1 LPPRCAGA
9 PKPTP
14 ELENEPAEK
23 TTMSAVIQDKPHGK
37 TLVSLRGLNKHYG
50 DFTAVD
56 NLDLEIQD
64 GEFLTFLGSS
74 GSGKS
79 TTLSMLAGFETPS
92 SGEILVDGQ
101 SLVQVPPHK
110 RDIGMVFQRYSL
122 FPHLNVRDNIA
133 FPLAIRKLSA
143 TETTKKVDAM
153 LKLVQLEPFAHRKP
167 SQMSG
172 GQQQR
177 VAIARALVYEPR
189 ILLMDEPLGA
199 LDKKLRED
207 LQDELRQ
214 LHRRLGITIVYVT
227 HDQEEAMRLSQRIAI
242 FSHGKIVGLGT
253 GYDLYQNPP
262 NAFVAS
268 FLGNSNFL
276 RIKAQG
282 NGSGTFEGQPLAI
295 RLTPGLNPGQEALIM
310 VRPEKALA
318 MTTEQAAREPLPAG
332 WNEVSAK
339 VAEVLFLG
347 ESQTCQV
354 VTAGG
359 TELKVKA
366 LSAAGMSMQPGDT
379 VKVRWAVGDACIYT
393 EWAESDLSKSAGA
406 H

>member
-1 LPPRCAGA
+1 
-9 PKPTP
+9 
-14 ELENEPAEK
+14 
-23 TTMSAVIQDKPHGK
+23 MSAVIKDSAQQNDKP
-37 TLVSLRGLNKHYG
+37 LVSLRNLNKHYG
-50 DFTAVD
+50 DFAAVD
-56 NLDLEIQD
+56 NISLDIKD

-92 SGEILVDGQ
+92 SGEILVGGQ
-101 SLVQVPPHK
+101 SLVKVPPHK

-122 FPHLNVRDNIA
+122 FPHLSVRDNIA
-133 FPLAIRKLSA
+133 FPLTLRKLGG
-143 TETTKKVDAM
+143 EERERRVDAM
-153 LKLVQLEPFAHRKP
+153 LKLVQLEAFAHRRP
-167 SQMSG
+167 SQLSG

-242 FSHGKIVGLGT
+242 FSHGKIVGLGS

-262 NAFVAS
+262 SAFVAS

-276 RIKAQG
+276 KLKARG
-282 NGSGTFEGQPLAI
+282 NAVAEFEGQSLAI
-295 RLTPGLNPGQEALIM
+295 RPTAGVANDQPLLLM

-318 MTTEQAAREPLPAG
+318 LSLEQAAAEPLPAG

-339 VAEVLFLG
+339 VGEMLFLG
-347 ESQTCQV
+347 ESQTCSV
-354 VTAGG
+354 MTDGG
-359 TELKVKA
+359 TAMTVKA
-366 LSAAGMSMQPGDT
+366 LSATGMPLKAGDPLR
-379 VKVRWAVGDACIYT
+379 VRWASADACVYT
-393 EWAESDLSKSAGA
+393 QWAESDLNKAAGA

>member
-1 LPPRCAGA
+1 
-9 PKPTP
+9 
-14 ELENEPAEK
+14 
-23 TTMSAVIQDKPHGK
+23 MSAVKDPAQQNNK
-37 TLVSLRGLNKHYG
+37 TLVSLRNLNKHYG
-50 DFTAVD
+50 DFAAVD
-56 NLDLEIQD
+56 DIALEIQD

-92 SGEILVDGQ
+92 SGEILVDGK
-101 SLVQVPPHK
+101 SLVNVPPHK

-122 FPHLNVRDNIA
+122 FPHLSVRDNVA
-133 FPLAIRKLSA
+133 FPLAIRKLA
-143 TETTKKVDAM
+143 PAERDRRVDAM
-153 LKLVQLEPFAHRKP
+153 LKLVQLEQFAHRRP
-167 SQMSG
+167 SQLSG

-276 RIKAQG
+276 KLKAQG
-282 NGSGTFEGQPLAI
+282 NAVATFEGQSLSI
-295 RLTPGLNPGQEALIM
+295 RLTAGLQTDQDVLLM
-310 VRPEKALA
+310 VRPEKAVALS
-318 MTTEQAAREPLPAG
+318 TEQAAQAPLAAG

-339 VAEVLFLG
+339 VVEVLFLG
-347 ESQTCQV
+347 ESQTCSV
-354 VTAGG
+354 VTSGG
-359 TELKVKA
+359 TAMTVKA
-366 LSAAGMSMQPGDT
+366 LSAAGMPLKAGDP
-379 VKVRWAVGDACIYT
+379 VRVRWAAADACVYT
-393 EWAESDLSKSAGA
+393 QWAESDLNKAAGA

>member
-1 LPPRCAGA
+1 
-9 PKPTP
+9 
-14 ELENEPAEK
+14 
-23 TTMSAVIQDKPHGK
+23 MSAVMKDAAPAK
-37 TLVSLRGLNKHYG
+37 TLVSLRNLNKHYG
-50 DFTAVD
+50 DFAAVD
-56 NLDLEIQD
+56 NISLDIQD

-101 SLVQVPPHK
+101 SLVKVPPHK

-122 FPHLNVRDNIA
+122 FPHLSVRDNIA
-133 FPLAIRKLSA
+133 FPLAIRKHSA
-143 TETTKKVDAM
+143 AETAKRVDAM
-153 LKLVQLEPFAHRKP
+153 LKLVQLEKFAHRRP
-167 SQMSG
+167 AQLSG

-242 FSHGKIVGLGT
+242 FSHGKIVGLGS

-276 RIKAQG
+276 RVKATS
-282 NGSGTFEGQPLAI
+282 NGAASFEGQSLAI
-295 RLTPGLNPGQEALIM
+295 RLTTGLTVGQDALIM

-318 MTTEQAAREPLPAG
+318 LTADQAAREALPAG
-332 WNEVSAK
+332 WNEVTAK

-347 ESQTCQV
+347 ESQTCHV

-359 TELKVKA
+359 TELTVKA
-366 LSAAGMSMQPGDT
+366 LSAAGMAMQPGDS
-379 VKVRWAVGDACIYT
+379 VKVRWAVADACTYT
-393 EWAESDLSKSAGA
+393 EWAESDLSKAAGA

>member
-1 LPPRCAGA
+1 
-9 PKPTP
+9 
-14 ELENEPAEK
+14 
-23 TTMSAVIQDKPHGK
+23 MSAVRDPSAQPK
-37 TLVSLRGLNKHYG
+37 TLVSLRNLNKHYG

-92 SGEILVDGQ
+92 SGEILVEGQ
-101 SLVQVPPHK
+101 SLVKVPPHK

-122 FPHLNVRDNIA
+122 FPHLSVRDNIA
-133 FPLAIRKLSA
+133 FPLAIRKLGAS
-143 TETTKKVDAM
+143 ETAKRVDAM
-153 LKLVQLEPFAHRKP
+153 LKLVQLDSFAHRRP
-167 SQMSG
+167 AQLSG

-242 FSHGKIVGLGT
+242 FSHGKIVGLGS

-276 RIKAQG
+276 KITTQG
-282 NGSGTFEGQPLAI
+282 EGAGSFEGQPLAM
-295 RLTPGLNPGQEALIM
+295 RLTPGLASGQEALVM

-318 MTTEQAAREPLPAG
+318 LSAEQARREPLPGG
-332 WNEVSAK
+332 WNEVQAK

-347 ESQTCQV
+347 ESQTCHV

-359 TELKVKA
+359 TELTVKA
-366 LSAAGMSMQPGDT
+366 LSAAGMPMKPGDT
-379 VKVRWAVGDACIYT
+379 VKVRWAVADACVYT
-393 EWAESDLSKSAGA
+393 QWSPSDLSKSAGA

>member
-1 LPPRCAGA
+1 
-9 PKPTP
+9 
-14 ELENEPAEK
+14 
-23 TTMSAVIQDKPHGK
+23 MSAVIKDSAQQNDKP
-37 TLVSLRGLNKHYG
+37 LVSLRNLNKHYG
-50 DFTAVD
+50 DFAAVD
-56 NLDLEIQD
+56 NISLDIKD

-92 SGEILVDGQ
+92 SGEILVNGQ
-101 SLVQVPPHK
+101 SLVNVPPHK

-122 FPHLNVRDNIA
+122 FPHLSVRDNIA
-133 FPLAIRKLSA
+133 FPLTIRKLA
-143 TETTKKVDAM
+143 TAERERRVDAM
-153 LKLVQLEPFAHRKP
+153 LKLVQLEQFAHRRP
-167 SQMSG
+167 SQLSG

-242 FSHGKIVGLGT
+242 FSHGKIVGLGS

-276 RIKAQG
+276 KLKAQG
-282 NGSGTFEGQPLAI
+282 NAVATFEGQPLSI
-295 RLTPGLNPGQEALIM
+295 RLTASLQTDQDVLLM

-318 MTTEQAAREPLPAG
+318 LSNEQALAEPLAAG

-339 VAEVLFLG
+339 VVEVLFLG
-347 ESQTCQV
+347 ESQTCSV
-354 VTAGG
+354 ITAGG
-359 TELKVKA
+359 TSMTVKA
-366 LSAAGMSMQPGDT
+366 LSAAGMPLKAGDP
-379 VKVRWAVGDACIYT
+379 VRVRWATADACVYT
-393 EWAESDLSKSAGA
+393 EWAESDLNKAAGA

>member
-1 LPPRCAGA
+1 
-9 PKPTP
+9 
-14 ELENEPAEK
+14 
-23 TTMSAVIQDKPHGK
+23 MSAVIKDASQQNDKP
-37 TLVSLRGLNKHYG
+37 LVSLRNLNKHYG
-50 DFTAVD
+50 DFAAVD
-56 NLDLEIQD
+56 NISLDIKD

-92 SGEILVDGQ
+92 SGEILVNGQ
-101 SLVQVPPHK
+101 SLVNVPPHK

-122 FPHLNVRDNIA
+122 FPHLSVRDNIA
-133 FPLAIRKLSA
+133 FPLAIRKLA
-143 TETTKKVDAM
+143 AAERDKRVDAM
-153 LKLVQLEPFAHRKP
+153 LKLVQLEQFAHRRP
-167 SQMSG
+167 SQLSG

-242 FSHGKIVGLGT
+242 FSHGKIVGLGS

-276 RIKAQG
+276 KLKAQG
-282 NGSGTFEGQPLAI
+282 NGAASFEGQPLSI
-295 RLTPGLNPGQEALIM
+295 RLTAGLQTSQDVLLM

-318 MTTEQAAREPLPAG
+318 LSVQQAASEPLAAG

-339 VAEVLFLG
+339 VVEVLFLG
-347 ESQTCQV
+347 ESQTCSV
-354 VTAGG
+354 VTSGG
-359 TELKVKA
+359 TSMTVKA
-366 LSAAGMSMQPGDT
+366 LSAAGMPLKAGDP
-379 VKVRWAVGDACIYT
+379 VQVRWATADACVYT
-393 EWAESDLSKSAGA
+393 EWAESDLNKAAGA

>member
-1 LPPRCAGA
+1 
-9 PKPTP
+9 
-14 ELENEPAEK
+14 
-23 TTMSAVIQDKPHGK
+23 MSAVIKDTAQQNDKP
-37 TLVSLRGLNKHYG
+37 LVSLRNLNKYYG
-50 DFTAVD
+50 DFAAVD
-56 NLDLEIQD
+56 DISLDIKD

-92 SGEILVDGQ
+92 SGEILVNGQ
-101 SLVQVPPHK
+101 SLVNVPPHK

-122 FPHLNVRDNIA
+122 FPHLSVRDNIA
-133 FPLAIRKLSA
+133 FPLAIRKLA
-143 TETTKKVDAM
+143 PAERDRRVDAM
-153 LKLVQLEPFAHRKP
+153 LKLVQLEQFAHRRP
-167 SQMSG
+167 SQLSG

-242 FSHGKIVGLGT
+242 FSHGKIVGLGS

-276 RIKAQG
+276 KLKAQG
-282 NGSGTFEGQPLAI
+282 NAVATFEGQSLSI
-295 RLTPGLNPGQEALIM
+295 RLTAGLQTDQDVLLM

-318 MTTEQAAREPLPAG
+318 LSFEQAAQEPLAAG
-332 WNEVSAK
+332 WNEVTAK
-339 VAEVLFLG
+339 VVEVLFLG
-347 ESQTCQV
+347 ESQTCSV
-354 VTAGG
+354 VTSGG
-359 TELKVKA
+359 TSMTVKA
-366 LSAAGMSMQPGDT
+366 LSAAGMPMKAGDP
-379 VKVRWAVGDACIYT
+379 VRVRWATADACVYT
-393 EWAESDLSKSAGA
+393 EWAESDLNKAAGA

>member
-1 LPPRCAGA
+1 
-9 PKPTP
+9 
-14 ELENEPAEK
+14 
-23 TTMSAVIQDKPHGK
+23 MSAMIKDNAHTK

-92 SGEILVDGQ
+92 SGEILVEGQ
-101 SLVQVPPHK
+101 SLVNVPPHK

-133 FPLAIRKLSA
+133 FPLAIRKLGSA
-143 TETTKKVDAM
+143 EINKRVDAM
-153 LKLVQLEPFAHRKP
+153 LKLVQLEKFAHRKP

-242 FSHGKIVGLGT
+242 FSHGKIVGLGS

-276 RIKAQG
+276 RIKASS
-282 NGSGTFEGQPLAI
+282 NGAGSFEGQPVAI
-295 RLTPGLNPGQEALIM
+295 RLTAGLAAGQEALIM

-318 MTTEQAAREPLPAG
+318 LTTAQAAAQPLPPG
-332 WNEVSAK
+332 WNEVAAK

-347 ESQTCQV
+347 ESQTCHV

-359 TELKVKA
+359 TEMTVKA
-366 LSAAGMSMQPGDT
+366 LSAAGMPMQPGDT
-379 VKVRWAVGDACIYT
+379 VNVRWAVADACIYT

>member
-1 LPPRCAGA
+1 
-9 PKPTP
+9 
-14 ELENEPAEK
+14 
-23 TTMSAVIQDKPHGK
+23 MSAVIKDASQQNDKP
-37 TLVSLRGLNKHYG
+37 LVSLRNLNKHYG
-50 DFTAVD
+50 DFAAVD
-56 NLDLEIQD
+56 NISLDIKD

-92 SGEILVDGQ
+92 SGEILVNGQ
-101 SLVQVPPHK
+101 SLVNVPPHK

-122 FPHLNVRDNIA
+122 FPHLSVRDNIA
-133 FPLAIRKLSA
+133 FPLAIRKLA
-143 TETTKKVDAM
+143 AAERDKRVDAM
-153 LKLVQLEPFAHRKP
+153 LKLVQLEQFAHRRP
-167 SQMSG
+167 SQLSG

-242 FSHGKIVGLGT
+242 FSHGKIVGLGS

-276 RIKAQG
+276 KLKAQG
-282 NGSGTFEGQPLAI
+282 NAAASFEGQSLSI
-295 RLTPGLNPGQEALIM
+295 RLTAGLHTDQDVLLM
-310 VRPEKALA
+310 VRPEKAVALSVQ
-318 MTTEQAAREPLPAG
+318 QASDEPLAAG
-332 WNEVSAK
+332 WNEVSAQ
-339 VAEVLFLG
+339 VVEVLFLG
-347 ESQTCQV
+347 ESQTCSV
-354 VTAGG
+354 VTSGG
-359 TELKVKA
+359 TSMTVKA
-366 LSAAGMSMQPGDT
+366 LSAAGMPLKAGDP
-379 VKVRWAVGDACIYT
+379 VRVRWATADACVYT
-393 EWAESDLSKSAGA
+393 EWAESDLNKAASS

>member
-1 LPPRCAGA
+1 
-9 PKPTP
+9 
-14 ELENEPAEK
+14 
-23 TTMSAVIQDKPHGK
+23 MSAVIKDPAQQPQ
-37 TLVSLRGLNKHYG
+37 TLVSLRNLNKHYG
-50 DFTAVD
+50 DFAAVD
-56 NLDLEIQD
+56 NISLDIQD

-92 SGEILVDGQ
+92 SGEILVEGK
-101 SLVQVPPHK
+101 SLVNVPPHK

-122 FPHLNVRDNIA
+122 FPHLSVRDNIA
-133 FPLAIRKLSA
+133 FPLAIRKLA
-143 TETTKKVDAM
+143 AAERDKRVDAM
-153 LKLVQLEPFAHRKP
+153 LKLVQLDQFAHRRP
-167 SQMSG
+167 SQLSG

-242 FSHGKIVGLGT
+242 FSHGKIVGLGS

-276 RIKAQG
+276 KLNAQG
-282 NGSGTFEGQPLAI
+282 NGAATFEGQVLSI
-295 RLTPGLNPGQEALIM
+295 RLTAGLQTGQDVLLMI
-310 VRPEKALA
+310 RPEKAKALSV
-318 MTTEQAAREPLPAG
+318 EQAAAQPLQTG
-332 WNEVSAK
+332 WNEVAAR
-339 VAEVLFLG
+339 VGEVLFLG
-347 ESQTCQV
+347 ESQTCAV
-354 VTAGG
+354 VTQGG
-359 TELKVKA
+359 TAMTVKA
-366 LSAAGMSMQPGDT
+366 LSAAGMPLKTGDQ
-379 VKVRWAVGDACIYT
+379 VRVRWATADACVYT
-393 EWAESDLSKSAGA
+393 QWAESDLNKAAGA

>member
-1 LPPRCAGA
+1 
-9 PKPTP
+9 
-14 ELENEPAEK
+14 
-23 TTMSAVIQDKPHGK
+23 MSAVIKENAPNK

-101 SLVQVPPHK
+101 SLVNVPPHK

-133 FPLAIRKLSA
+133 FPLAIRKLSSA
-143 TETTKKVDAM
+143 ETKKRVDAM
-153 LKLVQLEPFAHRKP
+153 LKLVQLDPFAHRKP

-253 GYDLYQNPP
+253 GFDLYQNPP

-276 RIKAQG
+276 RIIASS
-282 NGSGTFEGQPLAI
+282 NGAGSFEGQQLAI
-295 RLTPGLNPGQEALIM
+295 RLTPGLAAEQQALIM

-318 MTTEQAAREPLPAG
+318 LSAEQAAREPLPAG
-332 WNEVSAK
+332 WNEVGAT
-339 VAEVLFLG
+339 VGEVLFLG
-347 ESQTCQV
+347 ESQTCHV
-354 VTAGG
+354 VTQGG
-359 TELKVKA
+359 TELTVKA
-366 LSAAGMSMQPGDT
+366 LSAAGMPMRPGEQ
-379 VKVRWAVGDACIYT
+379 VKVRWAVADACIYT

>member
-1 LPPRCAGA
+1 MSELAHPARAGRIQIQGVG
-9 PKPTP
+9 KRFGSQQVLKDIDLTI
-14 ELENEPAEK
+14 EPGK
-23 TTMSAVIQDKPHGK
+23 VTVI
-37 TLVSLRGLNKHYG
+37 
-50 DFTAVD
+50 
-56 NLDLEIQD
+56 
-64 GEFLTFLGSS
+64 LGPS

-79 TTLSMLAGFETPS
+79 TLLRTINHLEKID
-92 SGEILVDGQ
+92 SGYITIDGDYVGYRRKGDLLYELKEREIL
-101 SLVQVPPHK
+101 K
-110 RDIGMVFQRYSL
+110 RRIEVGFVFQNFNL
-122 FPHLNVRDNIA
+122 FPHLTAWENIA
-133 FPLAIRKLSA
+133 EAPLAHKRWSKAQAQGKAGELLA
-143 TETTKKVDAM
+143 RVGLADKVDAYPR
-153 LKLVQLEPFAHRKP
+153 QL
-167 SQMSG
+167 SG

-276 RIKAQG
+276 KLKAQG
-282 NGSGTFEGQPLAI
+282 NAVATFEGSSLAI
-295 RLTPGLNPGQEALIM
+295 RLTSNLKTDQDVLLM
-310 VRPEKALA
+310 VRPEKAQALSVA
-318 MTTEQAAREPLPAG
+318 QAAATPLEAG
-332 WNEVSAK
+332 WNEVSAT
-339 VAEVLFLG
+339 VTEVLFLG
-347 ESQTCQV
+347 ESQTCSV
-354 VTAGG
+354 VTTGG
-359 TELKVKA
+359 TAMTVKA
-366 LSAAGMSMQPGDT
+366 LSATGMPLKAADP
-379 VKVRWAVGDACIYT
+379 VRVRWAAADACIYT
-393 EWAESDLSKSAGA
+393 EWTDSDLNKAAGA

>member
-1 LPPRCAGA
+1 
-9 PKPTP
+9 
-14 ELENEPAEK
+14 
-23 TTMSAVIQDKPHGK
+23 MSAVIKDNAHTQ

-56 NLDLEIQD
+56 NLNLEIQD

-92 SGEILVDGQ
+92 SGEILVEGQ
-101 SLVQVPPHK
+101 SLVNVPPHK

-133 FPLAIRKLSA
+133 FPLAIRKLGA
-143 TETTKKVDAM
+143 AEINKRVDAM
-153 LKLVQLEPFAHRKP
+153 LKLVQLEKFAHRKP

-242 FSHGKIVGLGT
+242 FSHGKIVGLGS

-276 RIKAQG
+276 RVKASG
-282 NGSGTFEGQPLAI
+282 HGAGSFEGQPLAL
-295 RLTPGLNPGQEALIM
+295 RLTPGLAVGQEALIM

-318 MTTEQAAREPLPAG
+318 LTVEQAAREPLPAG
-332 WNEVSAK
+332 WNEVIAK
-339 VAEVLFLG
+339 VGEVLFLG
-347 ESQTCQV
+347 ESQTCHV
-354 VTAGG
+354 MTPGG
-359 TELKVKA
+359 TELTVKA
-366 LSAAGMSMQPGDT
+366 LSAAGMPMQPGDT
-379 VKVRWAVGDACIYT
+379 VKVRWAVADACIYT
-393 EWAESDLSKSAGA
+393 EWAESDLSKAAGA

>member
-1 LPPRCAGA
+1 
-9 PKPTP
+9 
-14 ELENEPAEK
+14 
-23 TTMSAVIQDKPHGK
+23 MSAVIKDPAQQRDKP
-37 TLVSLRGLNKHYG
+37 LVSLRNLNKHYG
-50 DFTAVD
+50 DFAAVD
-56 NLDLEIQD
+56 NISLDIQD

-92 SGEILVDGQ
+92 SGEILVNGQ
-101 SLVQVPPHK
+101 SLVNVPPHK

-122 FPHLNVRDNIA
+122 FPHLSVRDNIG
-133 FPLAIRKLSA
+133 FPLAIRKLAAS
-143 TETTKKVDAM
+143 ERDKRVDAM
-153 LKLVQLEPFAHRKP
+153 LKLVQLEKFAHRRP
-167 SQMSG
+167 SQLSG

-242 FSHGKIVGLGT
+242 FSHGKIVGLGS

-276 RIKAQG
+276 KLKAQG
-282 NGSGTFEGQPLAI
+282 NAVASFEGQPLSI
-295 RLTPGLNPGQEALIM
+295 RLTGGLQLDQDVLLMI
-310 VRPEKALA
+310 RPEKALA
-318 MTTEQAAREPLPAG
+318 LSVEQAQREPLAAG

-339 VAEVLFLG
+339 VSEMLFLG
-347 ESQTCQV
+347 ESQTCSV
-354 VTAGG
+354 VTPDG
-359 TELKVKA
+359 TAMTVKA
-366 LSAAGMSMQPGDT
+366 LSATGMPLTAGDT
-379 VKVRWAVGDACIYT
+379 VRVRWATSDACVYT
-393 EWAESDLSKSAGA
+393 QWSESDLNKAAGA

>member
-1 LPPRCAGA
+1 
-9 PKPTP
+9 
-14 ELENEPAEK
+14 
-23 TTMSAVIQDKPHGK
+23 MSAVIKDASQQSDKP
-37 TLVSLRGLNKHYG
+37 LVSLRHLNKHYG
-50 DFTAVD
+50 DFAAVD
-56 NLDLEIQD
+56 NISLDIKD

-92 SGEILVDGQ
+92 SGEILVNGQ
-101 SLVQVPPHK
+101 SLVNVPPHK

-122 FPHLNVRDNIA
+122 FPHLSVRDNIA
-133 FPLAIRKLSA
+133 FPLMIRKLSA
-143 TETTKKVDAM
+143 AERDKRVDAM
-153 LKLVQLEPFAHRKP
+153 LKLVQLEQFAHRRP
-167 SQMSG
+167 SQLSG

-242 FSHGKIVGLGT
+242 FSHGKIVGLGS

-276 RIKAQG
+276 RLKAQG
-282 NGSGTFEGQPLAI
+282 NGAADFEGQALSI
-295 RLTPGLNPGQEALIM
+295 RLTAGLHSGQDVLLM

-318 MTTEQAAREPLPAG
+318 LSVQQAVNEPLAAG

-339 VAEVLFLG
+339 VVEVLFLG
-347 ESQTCQV
+347 ESQTCSV
-354 VTAGG
+354 VTPGG
-359 TELKVKA
+359 TSMTVKA
-366 LSAAGMSMQPGDT
+366 LSAAGMPLKAGDP
-379 VKVRWAVGDACIYT
+379 VQVRWATADACVYT
-393 EWAESDLSKSAGA
+393 EWAESDLNKAAGA

>member
-1 LPPRCAGA
+1 
-9 PKPTP
+9 
-14 ELENEPAEK
+14 
-23 TTMSAVIQDKPHGK
+23 MSAVIKDASQQNDNP
-37 TLVSLRGLNKHYG
+37 LVSLRNLNKHYG
-50 DFTAVD
+50 DFAAVD
-56 NLDLEIQD
+56 NISLDIKD

-92 SGEILVDGQ
+92 SGEILVNGQ
-101 SLVQVPPHK
+101 SLVNVPPHK

-122 FPHLNVRDNIA
+122 FPHLSVRDNIA
-133 FPLAIRKLSA
+133 FPLAIRKLA
-143 TETTKKVDAM
+143 AAERDKRVDAM
-153 LKLVQLEPFAHRKP
+153 LKLVQLEQFAHRRP
-167 SQMSG
+167 SQLSG

-242 FSHGKIVGLGT
+242 FSHGKIVGLGS

-276 RIKAQG
+276 KLKAQG
-282 NGSGTFEGQPLAI
+282 NAAASFEGQSLSI
-295 RLTPGLNPGQEALIM
+295 RLTAGLQTGQDVLLM

-318 MTTEQAAREPLPAG
+318 LSVQQAASEPLAAG

-339 VAEVLFLG
+339 VVEVLFLG
-347 ESQTCQV
+347 ESQTCSV
-354 VTAGG
+354 VTSGG
-359 TELKVKA
+359 TSMTVKA
-366 LSAAGMSMQPGDT
+366 LSAAGMPLKAGDP
-379 VKVRWAVGDACIYT
+379 VRVRWATADACVYT
-393 EWAESDLSKSAGA
+393 EWAESDLNKAAGS

>member
-1 LPPRCAGA
+1 
-9 PKPTP
+9 
-14 ELENEPAEK
+14 
-23 TTMSAVIQDKPHGK
+23 MSAVIKDNAQGK

-56 NLDLEIQD
+56 NLDLEIQE

-101 SLVQVPPHK
+101 SLVHVPPHK

-122 FPHLNVRDNIA
+122 FPHLNVRDNIG
-133 FPLAIRKLSA
+133 FPLAIRKLGA
-143 TETTKKVDAM
+143 AETSKRVDAM

-214 LHRRLGITIVYVT
+214 LHRRLGIIIVYVT

-242 FSHGKIVGLGT
+242 FSHGKIVGLGS

-276 RIKAQG
+276 HVQANS
-282 NGSGTFEGQPLAI
+282 NGAASFEGQPVAI
-295 RLTPGLNPGQEALIM
+295 RLTPGLSAQQDALIM

-318 MTTEQAAREPLPAG
+318 LSAEQASREPLPGG
-332 WNEVSAK
+332 WNEVVAK
-339 VAEVLFLG
+339 VGEVLFLG
-347 ESQTCQV
+347 ESQTCHV
-354 VTAGG
+354 MTAGG
-359 TELKVKA
+359 TELTVKA
-366 LSAAGMSMQPGDT
+366 LSAAGMPMKPGDT
-379 VKVRWAVGDACIYT
+379 VRVRWAVADACIYT
-393 EWAESDLSKSAGA
+393 EWAQSDLSKSAGA

>member
-1 LPPRCAGA
+1 
-9 PKPTP
+9 
-14 ELENEPAEK
+14 
-23 TTMSAVIQDKPHGK
+23 MSAVIKDPAQPAS
-37 TLVSLRGLNKHYG
+37 TLVSLRNLNKHYG
-50 DFTAVD
+50 DFAAVD
-56 NLDLEIQD
+56 NISLDIRD

-92 SGEILVDGQ
+92 SGEILVGGQ
-101 SLVQVPPHK
+101 SLVNVPPHK

-122 FPHLNVRDNIA
+122 FPHLSVRDNIA
-133 FPLAIRKLSA
+133 FPLAIRKLPA
-143 TETTKKVDAM
+143 AERDKRVEAM
-153 LKLVQLEPFAHRKP
+153 LKLVQLERFANRRP
-167 SQMSG
+167 SQLSG

-242 FSHGKIVGLGT
+242 FSHGKIVGLGS

-276 RIKAQG
+276 AVKAQG
-282 NGSGTFEGQPLAI
+282 NAAASFEGQPLTI
-295 RLTPGLNPGQEALIM
+295 RLTAHLAHNQEVLLM
-310 VRPEKALA
+310 VRPEKAQALSVA
-318 MTTEQAAREPLPAG
+318 QAASTPLAEG
-332 WNEVSAK
+332 WNEVAATVS
-339 VAEVLFLG
+339 EVLFLG
-347 ESQTCQV
+347 ESQTCAV

-359 TELKVKA
+359 TAMTVKA
-366 LSAAGMSMQPGDT
+366 LSATGMPLRAGEP
-379 VKVRWAVGDACIYT
+379 VRVRWATADACVYT
-393 EWAESDLSKSAGA
+393 EWQASDLNKAAAA

>member
-1 LPPRCAGA
+1 
-9 PKPTP
+9 
-14 ELENEPAEK
+14 
-23 TTMSAVIQDKPHGK
+23 MSAVINDAAQAK
-37 TLVSLRGLNKHYG
+37 TLVSLRNLNKHYG
-50 DFTAVD
+50 DFAAVD
-56 NLDLEIQD
+56 NISLDIQD

-92 SGEILVDGQ
+92 SGEILVNGQ
-101 SLVQVPPHK
+101 SLVNVPPHK

-122 FPHLNVRDNIA
+122 FPHLSVRDNIA
-133 FPLAIRKLSA
+133 FPLAIRKRSA
-143 TETTKKVDAM
+143 AERDKQVDAM
-153 LKLVQLEPFAHRKP
+153 LKLVQLDKFAHRRP
-167 SQMSG
+167 AQLSG

-242 FSHGKIVGLGT
+242 FSHGKIVGLGS

-276 RIKAQG
+276 RVKVQG
-282 NGSGTFEGQPLAI
+282 NGAASFENQPVAM
-295 RLTPGLNPGQEALIM
+295 RLTPGVAMGQDVLLM

-318 MTTEQAAREPLPAG
+318 LSREQAALEPLPAG
-332 WNEVSAK
+332 WNEVTAK
-339 VAEVLFLG
+339 VGEVLFLG
-347 ESQTCQV
+347 ESQTCSV
-354 VTAGG
+354 TTAGG
-359 TELKVKA
+359 TALTVKA
-366 LSAAGMSMQPGDT
+366 LSAAGMPMKPGDE
-379 VKVRWAVGDACIYT
+379 VKVRWAVADACVYS
-393 EWAESDLSKSAGA
+393 EWQESDLNKAAGA

>member
-1 LPPRCAGA
+1 
-9 PKPTP
+9 
-14 ELENEPAEK
+14 
-23 TTMSAVIQDKPHGK
+23 MSAVIKDNAHGK

-101 SLVQVPPHK
+101 SLVNVPPHK

-133 FPLAIRKLSA
+133 FPLAIRKLGA
-143 TETTKKVDAM
+143 AETAKRVDAM
-153 LKLVQLEPFAHRKP
+153 LKLVQLEQFAHRKP

-276 RIKAQG
+276 RIKASS
-282 NGSGTFEGQPLAI
+282 NGAGSFEGQPVAI
-295 RLTPGLNPGQEALIM
+295 RLTPGLAASQDALIM
-310 VRPEKALA
+310 VRPEKAVA
-318 MTTEQAAREPLPAG
+318 MSAEQAMREPLSAG
-332 WNEVSAK
+332 WNEVTAK
-339 VAEVLFLG
+339 VGEVLFLG
-347 ESQTCQV
+347 ESQTCHV

-359 TELKVKA
+359 TELTVKA
-366 LSAAGMSMQPGDT
+366 LSAAGMPMQPGDS
-379 VKVRWAVGDACIYT
+379 VKVRWAVADACIYT

>member
-1 LPPRCAGA
+1 
-9 PKPTP
+9 
-14 ELENEPAEK
+14 
-23 TTMSAVIQDKPHGK
+23 MSAVIKDASQQNDKP
-37 TLVSLRGLNKHYG
+37 LVSLRNLNKHYG
-50 DFTAVD
+50 DFAAVD
-56 NLDLEIQD
+56 NISLDIKD

-92 SGEILVDGQ
+92 SGEILVNGQ
-101 SLVQVPPHK
+101 SLVNVPPHK

-122 FPHLNVRDNIA
+122 FPHLSVRDNIA
-133 FPLAIRKLSA
+133 FPLAIRKLA
-143 TETTKKVDAM
+143 AAERDRRVDAM
-153 LKLVQLEPFAHRKP
+153 LKLVQLEQFAHRRP
-167 SQMSG
+167 SQLSG

-242 FSHGKIVGLGT
+242 FSHGKIVGLGS

-276 RIKAQG
+276 KLKAQG
-282 NGSGTFEGQPLAI
+282 NAAASFEGQSLSI
-295 RLTPGLNPGQEALIM
+295 RLTAGLHTDQDVLLM
-310 VRPEKALA
+310 VRPEKAVALSVQ
-318 MTTEQAAREPLPAG
+318 QASAEPLAAG
-332 WNEVSAK
+332 WNEVSAQ
-339 VAEVLFLG
+339 VVEVLFLG
-347 ESQTCQV
+347 ESQTCSV
-354 VTAGG
+354 LTAGG
-359 TELKVKA
+359 TSMTVKA
-366 LSAAGMSMQPGDT
+366 LSAAGMPLKAGDP
-379 VKVRWAVGDACIYT
+379 VRVRWATADACVYT
-393 EWAESDLSKSAGA
+393 EWAESDLNKAAGS

>member
-1 LPPRCAGA
+1 
-9 PKPTP
+9 
-14 ELENEPAEK
+14 
-23 TTMSAVIQDKPHGK
+23 MSEVDSNDV
-37 TLVSLRGLNKHYG
+37 LVSFRGVQKSYDGENLIVKDLN
-50 DFTAVD
+50 
-56 NLDLEIQD
+56 LEIRK
-64 GEFLTFLGSS
+64 GEFLTLLGPS
-74 GSGKS
+74 GSGK
-79 TTLSMLAGFETPS
+79 TTSLMMLAGFETPTA
-92 SGEILVDGQ
+92 GEIQLAGR
-101 SLVQVPPHK
+101 SINNVPPHK

-122 FPHLNVRDNIA
+122 FPHLSVRDNIA
-133 FPLAIRKLSA
+133 FPLAIRKLA
-143 TETTKKVDAM
+143 AAEREKRVDAM
-153 LKLVQLEPFAHRKP
+153 LKLVQLEQFAHRRP
-167 SQMSG
+167 SQLSG

-242 FSHGKIVGLGT
+242 FSHGKIVGLGS

-276 RIKAQG
+276 KLNAQG
-282 NGSGTFEGQPLAI
+282 NAAASFEGQSLSI
-295 RLTPGLNPGQEALIM
+295 RLTAGLHTDQDVLLM
-310 VRPEKALA
+310 VRPEKAVALSVQ
-318 MTTEQAAREPLPAG
+318 QASEEPLAAG

-339 VAEVLFLG
+339 VVEVLFLG
-347 ESQTCQV
+347 ESQTCSV
-354 VTAGG
+354 VTSGG
-359 TELKVKA
+359 TSMTVKA
-366 LSAAGMSMQPGDT
+366 LSAAGMPLKAGDP
-379 VKVRWAVGDACIYT
+379 VRVRWATADACVYT
-393 EWAESDLSKSAGA
+393 EWTESDLNKAAGS

>member
-1 LPPRCAGA
+1 
-9 PKPTP
+9 
-14 ELENEPAEK
+14 
-23 TTMSAVIQDKPHGK
+23 MSAVMQERPGQ
-37 TLVSLRGLNKHYG
+37 TLVSLCNLDKHYG
-50 DFTAVD
+50 EFAAVD
-56 NLDLEIQD
+56 NISLDIVD

-92 SGEILVDGQ
+92 SGEILVSGQ
-101 SLVQVPPHK
+101 SLVNVPPHK

-122 FPHLNVRDNIA
+122 FPHLSVRDNIA
-133 FPLAIRKLSA
+133 FPLAIRKLPA
-143 TETTKKVDAM
+143 AERDKRVDAM
-153 LKLVQLEPFAHRKP
+153 LKLVQLEAFAHRRP
-167 SQMSG
+167 AQLSG

-276 RIKAQG
+276 RLKAQG
-282 NGSGTFEGQPLAI
+282 NGVGIFEGKPLAI
-295 RLTPGLNPGQEALIM
+295 RLTSGLADDQDLLLMI
-310 VRPEKALA
+310 RPERALA
-318 MTTEQAAREPLPAG
+318 LSTAQAQQVPLEAG
-332 WNEVSAK
+332 WNEVAAT
-339 VAEVLFLG
+339 VTEVLFLG
-347 ESQTCQV
+347 ESQTCSV
-354 VTAGG
+354 VTANG
-359 TELKVKA
+359 TAMTVKA
-366 LSAAGMSMQPGDT
+366 LSATGMPLKAGNA
-379 VKVRWAVGDACIYT
+379 VRVRWAAADACVYT
-393 EWAESDLSKSAGA
+393 EWAESDLNKAAGA

>member
-1 LPPRCAGA
+1 
-9 PKPTP
+9 
-14 ELENEPAEK
+14 
-23 TTMSAVIQDKPHGK
+23 MSAVIKDASQQNDKP
-37 TLVSLRGLNKHYG
+37 LVSLRNLNKHYG
-50 DFTAVD
+50 DFAAVD
-56 NLDLEIQD
+56 NISLDIKD

-92 SGEILVDGQ
+92 SGEILVNGQ
-101 SLVQVPPHK
+101 SLVNVPPHK

-122 FPHLNVRDNIA
+122 FPHLSVRDNIA
-133 FPLAIRKLSA
+133 FPLAIRKLA
-143 TETTKKVDAM
+143 AAERDKRVDAM
-153 LKLVQLEPFAHRKP
+153 LKLVQLEQFAHRRP
-167 SQMSG
+167 SQLSG

-242 FSHGKIVGLGT
+242 FSHGKIVGLGS

-276 RIKAQG
+276 KLKAQG
-282 NGSGTFEGQPLAI
+282 NAAASFEGQSLSI
-295 RLTPGLNPGQEALIM
+295 RLTAGLHTDQDVLLM

-318 MTTEQAAREPLPAG
+318 LSVSQAISEPLPSG

-339 VAEVLFLG
+339 VVEVLFLG
-347 ESQTCQV
+347 ESQTCSV
-354 VTAGG
+354 VTSGG
-359 TELKVKA
+359 TSMTVKA
-366 LSAAGMSMQPGDT
+366 LSAAGMPLKAGDP
-379 VKVRWAVGDACIYT
+379 VQVRWATADACVYT
-393 EWAESDLSKSAGA
+393 EWTESDLNKAAGS

>member
-1 LPPRCAGA
+1 
-9 PKPTP
+9 
-14 ELENEPAEK
+14 
-23 TTMSAVIQDKPHGK
+23 MSAVLNDKQPAR
-37 TLVSLRGLNKHYG
+37 TLVSLRNLNKHYG
-50 DFTAVD
+50 DFAAVD
-56 NLDLEIQD
+56 DISLDIQD

-92 SGEILVDGQ
+92 SGEILVNGA
-101 SLVQVPPHK
+101 SLVNVPPHK

-122 FPHLNVRDNIA
+122 FPHLSVRDNIA
-133 FPLAIRKLSA
+133 FPLTIRKRSA
-143 TETTKKVDAM
+143 AERDKQVDAM
-153 LKLVQLEPFAHRKP
+153 LKLVQLDSFAHRRP
-167 SQMSG
+167 AQLSG

-242 FSHGKIVGLGT
+242 FSHGKIVGLGS

-276 RIKAQG
+276 RIKAHG
-282 NGSGTFEGQPLAI
+282 NGAASFEGQPLAM
-295 RLTPGLNPGQEALIM
+295 RLTPGLAEGQEVLLM

-318 MTTEQAAREPLPAG
+318 LSVEQAAREALPAG
-332 WNEVSAK
+332 WNEVTAK
-339 VAEVLFLG
+339 VGEVLFLG
-347 ESQTCQV
+347 ESQTCSV

-359 TELKVKA
+359 TAMTVKA
-366 LSAAGMSMQPGDT
+366 LSAAGMPMQPGDT
-379 VKVRWAVGDACIYT
+379 VKVRWAVADACVYT
-393 EWAESDLSKSAGA
+393 QWAESDLNKAAGA

>member
-1 LPPRCAGA
+1 
-9 PKPTP
+9 
-14 ELENEPAEK
+14 
-23 TTMSAVIQDKPHGK
+23 MSAVIKDASQQSDKP
-37 TLVSLRGLNKHYG
+37 LVSLRNLNKHYG
-50 DFTAVD
+50 DFAAVD
-56 NLDLEIQD
+56 NISLDIKD

-92 SGEILVDGQ
+92 SGEILVNGQ
-101 SLVQVPPHK
+101 SLVKVPPHK

-122 FPHLNVRDNIA
+122 FPHLSVRDNIA
-133 FPLAIRKLSA
+133 FPLAIRKLA
-143 TETTKKVDAM
+143 AAEREKRVDAM
-153 LKLVQLEPFAHRKP
+153 LKLVQLEQFAHRRP
-167 SQMSG
+167 SQLSG

-242 FSHGKIVGLGT
+242 FSHGKIVGLGS

-276 RIKAQG
+276 KLKAQG
-282 NGSGTFEGQPLAI
+282 NAAASFEGQSLSI
-295 RLTPGLNPGQEALIM
+295 RLTSGLHTDQDVLLM

-318 MTTEQAAREPLPAG
+318 LSTQQALDEPLAAG
-332 WNEVSAK
+332 WNEVSAN
-339 VAEVLFLG
+339 VVEVLFLG
-347 ESQTCQV
+347 ESQTCSV

-359 TELKVKA
+359 TSMTVKA
-366 LSAAGMSMQPGDT
+366 LSAAGMPLKAGDP
-379 VKVRWAVGDACIYT
+379 VRVRWATADACVYT
-393 EWAESDLSKSAGA
+393 EWTESDLNKAAGA

>member
-1 LPPRCAGA
+1 
-9 PKPTP
+9 
-14 ELENEPAEK
+14 
-23 TTMSAVIQDKPHGK
+23 MSAVKDPAQQNNK
-37 TLVSLRGLNKHYG
+37 TLVSLRNLNKHYG
-50 DFTAVD
+50 DFAAVD
-56 NLDLEIQD
+56 DISLEIQD

-92 SGEILVDGQ
+92 SGEILVDGK
-101 SLVQVPPHK
+101 SLVNVPPHK

-122 FPHLNVRDNIA
+122 FPHLSVRDNIA
-133 FPLAIRKLSA
+133 FPLAIRKLA
-143 TETTKKVDAM
+143 AAERDRRVDAM
-153 LKLVQLEPFAHRKP
+153 LKLVQLEQFAHRRP
-167 SQMSG
+167 SQLSG

-242 FSHGKIVGLGT
+242 FSHGKIVGLGS

-276 RIKAQG
+276 KLKAQG
-282 NGSGTFEGQPLAI
+282 NAAATFEGQSLSI
-295 RLTPGLNPGQEALIM
+295 RLTAGLQVEQDVLLM

-318 MTTEQAAREPLPAG
+318 LSVEQASQDTLPAG
-332 WNEVSAK
+332 WNEVAAN
-339 VAEVLFLG
+339 VVEVLFLG
-347 ESQTCQV
+347 ESQTCSV

-359 TELKVKA
+359 TAMTVKA
-366 LSAAGMSMQPGDT
+366 LSAAGMPLKAGDP
-379 VKVRWAVGDACIYT
+379 VRVRWATADACVYT
-393 EWAESDLSKSAGA
+393 QWAESDLNKAAGA

>member
-1 LPPRCAGA
+1 
-9 PKPTP
+9 
-14 ELENEPAEK
+14 
-23 TTMSAVIQDKPHGK
+23 MSAVRDPSAQPK
-37 TLVSLRGLNKHYG
+37 TLVSLRNLNKHYG

-92 SGEILVDGQ
+92 SGEILVEGQ
-101 SLVQVPPHK
+101 SLVKVPPHK

-122 FPHLNVRDNIA
+122 FPHLSVRDNIA
-133 FPLAIRKLSA
+133 FPLAIRKLGAS
-143 TETTKKVDAM
+143 ETAKRVDAM
-153 LKLVQLEPFAHRKP
+153 LKLVQLDSFAHRRP
-167 SQMSG
+167 AQLSG

-242 FSHGKIVGLGT
+242 FSHGKIVGLGS

-276 RIKAQG
+276 KITTQG
-282 NGSGTFEGQPLAI
+282 EGAGSFEGQPLAM
-295 RLTPGLNPGQEALIM
+295 RLTPGLASGQKALVM

-318 MTTEQAAREPLPAG
+318 LSDEQARRGPLPGG
-332 WNEVSAK
+332 WNEVQAK
-339 VAEVLFLG
+339 VTEVLFLG
-347 ESQTCQV
+347 ESQTCHV

-359 TELKVKA
+359 TELTVKA
-366 LSAAGMSMQPGDT
+366 LSAAGMPMKPGDT
-379 VKVRWAVGDACIYT
+379 VKVRWAVADACVYT
-393 EWAESDLSKSAGA
+393 QWSPSDLSKSAGA

>member
-1 LPPRCAGA
+1 
-9 PKPTP
+9 
-14 ELENEPAEK
+14 
-23 TTMSAVIQDKPHGK
+23 MSAVIKDSAQHSDQP
-37 TLVSLRGLNKHYG
+37 LVSLRNLNKYYG
-50 DFTAVD
+50 EFAAVD
-56 NLDLEIQD
+56 DISLDIKD

-92 SGEILVDGQ
+92 SGEILVNGQ
-101 SLVQVPPHK
+101 SLVNVPPHK

-122 FPHLNVRDNIA
+122 FPHLSVRDNIA
-133 FPLAIRKLSA
+133 FPLAIRKLPA
-143 TETTKKVDAM
+143 AERERRVDAM
-153 LKLVQLEPFAHRKP
+153 LKLVQLEQFAHRRP
-167 SQMSG
+167 SQLSG
-172 GQQQR
+172 AQQQR

-242 FSHGKIVGLGT
+242 FSHGKIVGLGS
-253 GYDLYQNPP
+253 GFDLYQNPP

-276 RIKAQG
+276 KLKAQG
-282 NGSGTFEGQPLAI
+282 NAVASFEGQSLSI
-295 RLTPGLNPGQEALIM
+295 RLTAGLQIDQDVLLM
-310 VRPEKALA
+310 VRPENALA
-318 MTTEQAAREPLPAG
+318 LSVEQAAREPLAAG
-332 WNEVSAK
+332 WNEVSAI
-339 VAEVLFLG
+339 VGEVLFLG
-347 ESQTCQV
+347 ESQTCTV
-354 VTAGG
+354 KTLGG
-359 TELKVKA
+359 TSMTVKA
-366 LSAAGMSMQPGDT
+366 LSAAGMPLKTGDP
-379 VKVRWAVGDACIYT
+379 VRVRWATADACVYT
-393 EWAESDLSKSAGA
+393 EWAESDLNKAAGA

>member
-1 LPPRCAGA
+1 
-9 PKPTP
+9 
-14 ELENEPAEK
+14 
-23 TTMSAVIQDKPHGK
+23 MSAVIKDASQQSDKP
-37 TLVSLRGLNKHYG
+37 LVSLRNLNKHYG
-50 DFTAVD
+50 DFAAVD
-56 NLDLEIQD
+56 NISLDIKD

-92 SGEILVDGQ
+92 SGEILVNGQ
-101 SLVQVPPHK
+101 SLVNVPPHK

-122 FPHLNVRDNIA
+122 FPHLSVRDNIA
-133 FPLAIRKLSA
+133 FPLAIRKLA
-143 TETTKKVDAM
+143 AAERDKRVDAM
-153 LKLVQLEPFAHRKP
+153 LKLVQLEQFAHRRP
-167 SQMSG
+167 SQLSG

-242 FSHGKIVGLGT
+242 FSHGKIVGLGS

-276 RIKAQG
+276 KLKAHG
-282 NGSGTFEGQPLAI
+282 NAAASFEGQSLSI
-295 RLTPGLNPGQEALIM
+295 RLTAGLHTDQEILLM
-310 VRPEKALA
+310 VRPEKAVALSVQ
-318 MTTEQAAREPLPAG
+318 QASEEPLAAG

-339 VAEVLFLG
+339 VVEVLFLG
-347 ESQTCQV
+347 ESQTCSV
-354 VTAGG
+354 VTSGG
-359 TELKVKA
+359 TSMTVKA
-366 LSAAGMSMQPGDT
+366 LSAAGMPLKAGDP
-379 VKVRWAVGDACIYT
+379 VHVRWATADACVYT
-393 EWAESDLSKSAGA
+393 EWTESDLNKAAGS

>member
-1 LPPRCAGA
+1 
-9 PKPTP
+9 
-14 ELENEPAEK
+14 
-23 TTMSAVIQDKPHGK
+23 MSAVIKDASQQNDKP
-37 TLVSLRGLNKHYG
+37 LVSLRNLNKHYG
-50 DFTAVD
+50 DFAAVD
-56 NLDLEIQD
+56 NISLDIKD

-92 SGEILVDGQ
+92 SGEILVNGQ
-101 SLVQVPPHK
+101 SLVNVPPHK

-122 FPHLNVRDNIA
+122 FPHLSVRDNIA
-133 FPLAIRKLSA
+133 FPLAIRKLA
-143 TETTKKVDAM
+143 AAEREKRVDAM
-153 LKLVQLEPFAHRKP
+153 LKLVQLEQFAHRRP
-167 SQMSG
+167 SQLSG

-242 FSHGKIVGLGT
+242 FSHGKIVGLGS

-276 RIKAQG
+276 KLKAQS
-282 NGSGTFEGQPLAI
+282 NAAASFEGQSLSI
-295 RLTPGLNPGQEALIM
+295 RLTAGLHTDQDVLLM

-318 MTTEQAAREPLPAG
+318 LSTQQALDEPLAAG
-332 WNEVSAK
+332 WNEVSAN
-339 VAEVLFLG
+339 VVEVLFLG
-347 ESQTCQV
+347 ESQTCSV

-359 TELKVKA
+359 TSMTVKA
-366 LSAAGMSMQPGDT
+366 LSAAGMPLKAGDP
-379 VKVRWAVGDACIYT
+379 VRVRWATADACVYT
-393 EWAESDLSKSAGA
+393 EWTESDLNKAAGA

>member
-1 LPPRCAGA
+1 
-9 PKPTP
+9 
-14 ELENEPAEK
+14 
-23 TTMSAVIQDKPHGK
+23 MSAVIKESAQHNDQP
-37 TLVSLRGLNKHYG
+37 LVSLRNLNKHYG
-50 DFTAVD
+50 DFAAVD
-56 NLDLEIQD
+56 NISLDIKD

-92 SGEILVDGQ
+92 SGEILVNGQ
-101 SLVQVPPHK
+101 SLVNVPPHK

-122 FPHLNVRDNIA
+122 FPHLSVRDNIA
-133 FPLAIRKLSA
+133 FPLTIRKLA
-143 TETTKKVDAM
+143 AAERERRVDAM
-153 LKLVQLEPFAHRKP
+153 LKLVQLDKFAHRRP
-167 SQMSG
+167 SQLSG

-242 FSHGKIVGLGT
+242 FSHGKIVGLGS

-276 RIKAQG
+276 RLKAQG
-282 NGSGTFEGQPLAI
+282 NAAATFEGQPLSI
-295 RLTPGLNPGQEALIM
+295 RLTAGLQAEQDVLLM

-318 MTTEQAAREPLPAG
+318 LSVTQAAEEPLAAG

-339 VAEVLFLG
+339 VVEVLFLG
-347 ESQTCQV
+347 ESQTCSV
-354 VTAGG
+354 LTSGG
-359 TELKVKA
+359 TSMTVKA
-366 LSAAGMSMQPGDT
+366 LSAAGMPLKAGDP
-379 VKVRWAVGDACIYT
+379 VRVRWATADACVYT
-393 EWAESDLSKSAGA
+393 EWAESDLNKAAGA

>member
-1 LPPRCAGA
+1 
-9 PKPTP
+9 
-14 ELENEPAEK
+14 
-23 TTMSAVIQDKPHGK
+23 MSAVIKDASQQNDKP
-37 TLVSLRGLNKHYG
+37 LVSLRNLNKHYG
-50 DFTAVD
+50 DFAAVD
-56 NLDLEIQD
+56 NISLDIKD

-92 SGEILVDGQ
+92 SGEILVNGQ
-101 SLVQVPPHK
+101 SLVNVPPHK

-122 FPHLNVRDNIA
+122 FPHLSVRDNIA
-133 FPLAIRKLSA
+133 FPLAIRKLA
-143 TETTKKVDAM
+143 AAERDKRVDAM
-153 LKLVQLEPFAHRKP
+153 LKLVQLEQFAHRRP
-167 SQMSG
+167 SQLSG

-242 FSHGKIVGLGT
+242 FSHGKIVGLGS

-276 RIKAQG
+276 KLKAQG
-282 NGSGTFEGQPLAI
+282 NAAASFEGQSLSI
-295 RLTPGLNPGQEALIM
+295 RLTAGLHTDQDVLLM

-318 MTTEQAAREPLPAG
+318 LSVAQAISEPLPSG
-332 WNEVSAK
+332 WNEVAAK
-339 VAEVLFLG
+339 VVEVLFLG
-347 ESQTCQV
+347 ESQTCSV
-354 VTAGG
+354 VTSGG
-359 TELKVKA
+359 TSMTVKA
-366 LSAAGMSMQPGDT
+366 LSAAGMPLKAGDP
-379 VKVRWAVGDACIYT
+379 VQVRWATADACVYT
-393 EWAESDLSKSAGA
+393 EWTESDLNKAAGA

>member
-1 LPPRCAGA
+1 
-9 PKPTP
+9 
-14 ELENEPAEK
+14 
-23 TTMSAVIQDKPHGK
+23 MSAVLNDGQQAR
-37 TLVSLRGLNKHYG
+37 TLVSLRNLNKHYG
-50 DFTAVD
+50 DFAAVD
-56 NLDLEIQD
+56 DISLDIQD

-92 SGEILVDGQ
+92 SGEILVNGA
-101 SLVQVPPHK
+101 SLVNVPPHK

-122 FPHLNVRDNIA
+122 FPHLSVRDNIA
-133 FPLAIRKLSA
+133 FPLAIRKRSA
-143 TETTKKVDAM
+143 AERDKQVDAM
-153 LKLVQLEPFAHRKP
+153 LKLVQLDSFAHRRP
-167 SQMSG
+167 AQLSG

-276 RIKAQG
+276 RVKAHG
-282 NGSGTFEGQPLAI
+282 NGAASFEGQPVAM
-295 RLTPGLNPGQEALIM
+295 RLTPGLAEGQEVLLM

-318 MTTEQAAREPLPAG
+318 LSVEQAAREALPAG
-332 WNEVSAK
+332 WNEVTAR
-339 VAEVLFLG
+339 VGEVLFLG
-347 ESQTCQV
+347 ESQTCSV

-359 TELKVKA
+359 TAMTVKA
-366 LSAAGMSMQPGDT
+366 LSAAGMPMQPGDT
-379 VKVRWAVGDACIYT
+379 VKVRWAVADACVYT
-393 EWAESDLSKSAGA
+393 QWAESDLNKAAGA

>member
-1 LPPRCAGA
+1 
-9 PKPTP
+9 
-14 ELENEPAEK
+14 
-23 TTMSAVIQDKPHGK
+23 MSAVIQESREQK
-37 TLVSLRGLNKHYG
+37 TLVSLRNLNKFYG

-56 NLDLEIQD
+56 NISLDIQD

-92 SGEILVDGQ
+92 SGEILVEGQ
-101 SLVQVPPHK
+101 SLVNVPPHK

-122 FPHLNVRDNIA
+122 FPHLSVRDNIG
-133 FPLAIRKLSA
+133 FPLDIRKQKGA
-143 TETTKKVDAM
+143 ERDRRVDAM
-153 LKLVQLEPFAHRKP
+153 LKLVQLDKFAHRRP
-167 SQMSG
+167 AQLSG

-207 LQDELRQ
+207 LQDELRH

-242 FSHGKIVGLGT
+242 FSHGKIVGLGS

-276 RIKAQG
+276 RARVHS
-282 NGSGTFEGQPLAI
+282 NAAAEFEGRALAI
-295 RLTPGLNPGQEALIM
+295 RPTANLRDGQDILLM
-310 VRPEKALA
+310 VRPEKAQVLSP
-318 MTTEQAAREPLPAG
+318 TQAAATPLAAG
-332 WNEVSAK
+332 WNEIPAK
-339 VAEVLFLG
+339 VAETVFLG
-347 ESQTCQV
+347 ESLTCSV
-354 VTAGG
+354 VTASGANL
-359 TELKVKA
+359 TLKEL
-366 LSAAGMSMQPGDT
+366 SGNTQPLAPGSE
-379 VKVRWAVGDACIYT
+379 VRVRWAAADACVYDQ
-393 EWAESDLSKSAGA
+393 WNESDLTKGA

>member
-1 LPPRCAGA
+1 
-9 PKPTP
+9 
-14 ELENEPAEK
+14 
-23 TTMSAVIQDKPHGK
+23 MSAVIKDASQQSDKP
-37 TLVSLRGLNKHYG
+37 LVSLRNLNKHYG
-50 DFTAVD
+50 DFAAVD
-56 NLDLEIQD
+56 NISLDIKD

-92 SGEILVDGQ
+92 SGEILVNGQ
-101 SLVQVPPHK
+101 SLVNVPPHK

-122 FPHLNVRDNIA
+122 FPHLSVRDNIA
-133 FPLAIRKLSA
+133 FPLAIRKLA
-143 TETTKKVDAM
+143 AAEREKRVDAM
-153 LKLVQLEPFAHRKP
+153 LKLVQLEQFAHRRP
-167 SQMSG
+167 SQLSG

-177 VAIARALVYEPR
+177 VAITRALVYEPR

-214 LHRRLGITIVYVT
+214 LHRCLGITIVYVT

-242 FSHGKIVGLGT
+242 FSHGKIVGLGS

-276 RIKAQG
+276 KLKAQG
-282 NGSGTFEGQPLAI
+282 NAAASFEGQSLSI
-295 RLTPGLNPGQEALIM
+295 RLTSGLHTDQDVLLM

-318 MTTEQAAREPLPAG
+318 LSMQQALDEPLAAG
-332 WNEVSAK
+332 WNEVSAN
-339 VAEVLFLG
+339 VVEVLFLG
-347 ESQTCQV
+347 ESQTCSV

-359 TELKVKA
+359 TSMTVKA
-366 LSAAGMSMQPGDT
+366 LSAAGMPLKAGDP
-379 VKVRWAVGDACIYT
+379 VRVRWATADACVYT
-393 EWAESDLSKSAGA
+393 EWTESDLNKAAGA

>member
-1 LPPRCAGA
+1 
-9 PKPTP
+9 
-14 ELENEPAEK
+14 
-23 TTMSAVIQDKPHGK
+23 MSAVKDPAHQADK
-37 TLVSLRGLNKHYG
+37 TLVSLRNLNKHYG

-56 NLDLEIQD
+56 NINLDIKD

-101 SLVQVPPHK
+101 SLVNVPPHK

-122 FPHLNVRDNIA
+122 FPHLSVRDNIG
-133 FPLAIRKLSA
+133 FPLDIRKMPRA
-143 TETTKKVDAM
+143 ERERRVDAM
-153 LKLVQLEPFAHRKP
+153 LKLVQLDTFAHRRP
-167 SQMSG
+167 AQLSG

-242 FSHGKIVGLGT
+242 FSHGRIVGLGS

-276 RIKAQG
+276 RLKARG
-282 NGSGTFEGQPLAI
+282 NAVASFENQPLAI
-295 RLTPGLNPGQEALIM
+295 RLTANLTQDQDVLLM
-310 VRPEKALA
+310 VRPEKAQALSLQQA
-318 MTTEQAAREPLPAG
+318 EQEPLAAG
-332 WNEVSAK
+332 WNQIRARVS
-339 VAEVLFLG
+339 EVLFLG
-347 ESQTCQV
+347 ESQTCSV
-354 VTAGG
+354 VTDGG
-359 TELKVKA
+359 TALTVKA
-366 LSAAGMSMQPGDT
+366 LSAAGMPLKPGDA
-379 VKVRWAVGDACIYT
+379 VCVRWAIADACVYT
-393 EWAESDLSKSAGA
+393 EWNESDLNKAAGT

>member
-1 LPPRCAGA
+1 
-9 PKPTP
+9 
-14 ELENEPAEK
+14 
-23 TTMSAVIQDKPHGK
+23 MSAVIKDNAHNK

-92 SGEILVDGQ
+92 SGEILVEGQ
-101 SLVQVPPHK
+101 SLVNVPPHK
-110 RDIGMVFQRYSL
+110 RDIGMVLQRYSL

-133 FPLAIRKLSA
+133 FPLAIRKLGA
-143 TETTKKVDAM
+143 AETKKRVDAM
-153 LKLVQLEPFAHRKP
+153 LKLVQLEAFAHRKP

-276 RIKAQG
+276 RITASS
-282 NGSGTFEGQPLAI
+282 NGAGSFEGQPVAI
-295 RLTPGLNPGQEALIM
+295 RLTPGLAAGQDALIM

-318 MTTEQAAREPLPAG
+318 LTTDQAAREPLPAG
-332 WNEVSAK
+332 WNEVLAK
-339 VAEVLFLG
+339 VGEVLFLG
-347 ESQTCQV
+347 ESQTCHV
-354 VTAGG
+354 MTPGG
-359 TELKVKA
+359 TELTVKA

-379 VKVRWAVGDACIYT
+379 VKVRWAVADACIYT
-393 EWAESDLSKSAGA
+393 EWAQSDLSKSAGA